1 MARQDRHGAGGREYW
16 HWTPGWQRRAGLSR
30 CCPVVEIVPV
40 AALGAWTRCGSD
52 DYVTNPIQY
61 PEGDEDQ
68 WRCPGYQPRCVE
80 KMSSVGP
87 TSVRYWKKWPG
98 LGTRNGSTIHQAC
111 DHPAGLSVQEK
122 R

>member
-1 MARQDRHGAGGREYW
+1 MPVCAVRDSGKYSQYDPPSNASP
-16 HWTPGWQRRAGLSR
+16 TPFK
-30 CCPVVEIVPV
+30 
-40 AALGAWTRCGSD
+40 
-52 DYVTNPIQY
+52 Y
-61 PEGDEDQ
+61 PEGDEELQ
-68 WRCPGYQPRCVE
+68 GWCPGYQPRCVE

-111 DHPAGLSVQEK
+111 DQPAGLSMQEK